1 VQARSATDVMESAIL
16 GLDLPEPSEVEKDN
30 RRSSDADR
38 PVPAG
43 DAETATEDTVA
54 RNMTHGVL
62 SARR

>member
-1 VQARSATDVMESAIL
+1 MESAIL

-54 RNMTHGVL
+54 RNMTDGVL